1 LAARFI
7 GRFLRL
13 SSILRQAKHEVAA
26 LAKNPAASYSHGL
39 FERSFPMRA
48 EIAAVAEEIQQSL
61 TLLRRFL

>member
-1 LAARFI
+1 L
-7 GRFLRL
+7 GRLWCEG
-13 SSILRQAKHEVAA
+13 KHEVAE

-39 FERSFPMRA
+39 FERSCPMRA